1 MAIFN
6 KENLKVGDKV
16 LKIGQYETIPQVSTI
31 EAITKTGFKVD
42 GKVYRENGEERTS
55 DRYPSF
61 HVIPFS
67 QERIDQAET
76 RKANK
81 VFSNEVFARLS
92 KLKSDYQHSEMNI
105 ENAKVLDAAL
115 KEIGY

>member
-6 KENLKVGDKV
+6 KAEIKVGDKV
-16 LKIGQYETIPQVSTI
+16 LKIGRYEAIPQVSTI

-42 GKVYRENGEERTS
+42 GKIYYENGLERTT

-61 HVIPFS
+61 YIIPFS
-67 QERIDQAET
+67 QAKIDEAEM

-81 VFSNEVFARLS
+81 TFSNEVFNRLS
-92 KLKSDYQHSEMNI
+92 KLKTDYQHSEMNI
-105 ENAKVLDAAL
+105 ENAKILDAAL
-115 KEIGY
+115 KQMGY